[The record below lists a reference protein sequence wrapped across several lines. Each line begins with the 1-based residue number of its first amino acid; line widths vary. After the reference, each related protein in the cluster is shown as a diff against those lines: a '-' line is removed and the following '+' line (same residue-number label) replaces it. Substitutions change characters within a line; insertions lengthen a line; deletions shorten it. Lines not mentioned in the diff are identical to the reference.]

1 MVIPPFFE
9 KKKKVGPAR
18 VCGECRFKILGGAKL
33 VERLSTDLPELDA
46 AAAAGGAAG
55 SGPSSAT
62 ACIAPGCGL
71 SRVSKTGYCASHL
84 NEHGGGDTGDLAAS
98 ASLSIRW
105 EGESS
110 LLAKVA
116 LTDRGMNL
124 MQVDLAL
131 RKLVPAFAK
140 RDDYEYLY
148 RSEGIPEVFYDIFTA
163 ATFAPQGNNIY
174 IRKKVDTDLLVAA
187 YARQGV
193 SGRSTASAPG
203 LTRAGS
209 GGAASAGVDAV
220 PQANNPFR
228 ASRREEEKKNAPAKK
243 MSVRTFRDTPPSV
256 CGQFG
261 VVKTRRSSALPLLLL
276 FVSLCF
282 SWGGNSER
290 KVATPIF
297 RKPAAAKPFQ
307 RAGAAP
313 AAKKLPPPPPPP
325 AGGAGSSSRPPPP
338 PLPAGAAGPEVFRQR
353 AKMYFGAL

>member
-116 LTDRGMNL
+116 LTDRSMNL

-243 MSVRTFRDTPPSV
+243 MYVWRPAAPRCHQCSDSLETQCSPPH
-256 CGQFG
+256 
-261 VVKTRRSSALPLLLL
+261 
-276 FVSLCF
+276 SLCLCV
-282 SWGGNSER
+282 S
-290 KVATPIF
+290 A
-297 RKPAAAKPFQ
+297 
-307 RAGAAP
+307 
-313 AAKKLPPPPPPP
+313 
-325 AGGAGSSSRPPPP
+325 
-338 PLPAGAAGPEVFRQR
+338 
-353 AKMYFGAL
+353 